1 MIMFFFVSATRSPVS
16 GVIGNVK
23 RRYSNDGGMM
33 LCISKNLVNGAN
45 GVDDEEQNPTLS
57 ASVDPVGGAN

>member
-1 MIMFFFVSATRSPVS
+1 MI
-16 GVIGNVK
+16 GIVK

-33 LCISKNLVNGAN
+33 LCISKNLVDGAN